1 MSSQPNYIDPYATLG
16 VKDPRVEGTN
26 YIEKVFDY
34 FFGSPSAGE
43 FKRNLQQEL
52 ERGGTVSQSQLRSL
66 QALEEKEGMPVTQF
80 PDEPPRATE
89 STEPA
94 LSNIESLTQQFVD
107 QQGRLR
113 RRQAS
118 GELTPEYSAYEMAAA
133 ERDRAA
139 RAAPIRGAYVTDPR
153 TGEPI
158 AAGSKEHG
166 ELMMAKA
173 FADKVGARGTSARS
187 AMMNLYDSAQ
197 QDKQQSTKMN
207 LALLASVLP
216 SEQLQQLGGPGLT
229 AIASNPTLTNKLVEQ
244 SLKGTEP
251 ATPAQMGQA
260 AEFIQKNRP
269 DIKFDEKTG
278 IAYIEDKGLGF
289 WPFDNKK
296 LPLTGNLLS
305 IPYVQDFLRSKQTR
319 AGGAGNPYAGM
330 EVLNTRS

>member
-1 MSSQPNYIDPYATLG
+1 MRGLNIPGMSAYGAMIQPPTG
-16 VKDPRVEGTN
+16 VTSEAEGRFEQRPRPGGPV
-26 YIEKVFDY
+26 
-34 FFGSPSAGE
+34 
-43 FKRNLQQEL
+43 QEL
-52 ERGGTVSQSQLRSL
+52 SPFGGYSP
-66 QALEEKEGMPVTQF
+66 LEELAVGFGLPKYTP
-80 PDEPPRATE
+80 EPETP
-89 STEPA
+89 TEPS

-118 GELTPEYSAYEMAAA
+118 GELTPEYSAYEMAAD

-173 FADKVGARGTSARS
+173 FADKVGARGSSARS

-244 SLKGTEP
+244 SFKGNEP
-251 ATPAQMGQA
+251 ATPAQMAQA

-269 DIKFDEKTG
+269 DIKFNEKTG
-278 IAYIEDKGLGF
+278 IAYIEDKGLPF
-289 WPFDNKK
+289 WPFDTKE
-296 LPLTGNLLS
+296 LPLTGNLLN

-319 AGGAGNPYAGM
+319 AGGARSAYEESLGL
-330 EVLNTRS
+330 EVLDTRD